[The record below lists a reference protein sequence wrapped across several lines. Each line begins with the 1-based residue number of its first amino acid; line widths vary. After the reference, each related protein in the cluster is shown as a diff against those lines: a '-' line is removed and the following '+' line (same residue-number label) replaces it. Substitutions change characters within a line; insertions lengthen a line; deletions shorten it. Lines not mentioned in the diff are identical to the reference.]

1 MKPLLLK
8 LLRWKFRVR
17 LLLLE
22 QEKILLFQRTKK
34 LLCNHLQQKVYCL
47 AVNGFLFCFLSLY
60 NLISMKALTRLL
72 LLLSLCAGLSS
83 CLSDDEYMLD
93 PQGPQSNSVSG
104 GDVESISV
112 SLPEWNLPEG
122 EASTRMSYNT
132 STWKT
137 GWSDGD
143 TLGIY
148 PSSGGQV
155 EFPITEG
162 IGTLSAAFNGG
173 GWGLKTG
180 VKYAAYYPYD
190 IMNQFKTNKTLQMT
204 YTGQVQKANDN
215 ATHLGAFD
223 YMGSASSAAVNNNLN
238 FQLKRQGVIA
248 RIRATVNTTATYTEL
263 ELISDKGDIVTEAA
277 MDVSGS
283 AAATTPKVYA
293 SSIKLKLNNI
303 YVSNGAN
310 LTAYMMLYPYKFA
323 TNGTSLRI
331 RLKDTDGNY
340 YMGKVSSTL
349 YDEAAN
355 AVSHWI
361 SATMGA
367 PAITNANLIA
377 AANAEL
383 GSGNELT
390 VSNGVA
396 YISTNSSKIASI
408 KSLNLAGY
416 DDPDVGNEI
425 CYFTNLEKLYINS
438 NPIKTLDLSKNVKLT
453 YLSCGSCGLTELDL
467 TNNHELEELSCAGN
481 YLTSL
486 DLRQNLKLT
495 KLYCYSNK
503 LTSLDVSGHKVL
515 TYLDTGPQTELTSLD
530 VYGCTA
536 LETLIC
542 YRNKLTSLDLSSNTS
557 LTKLTAYGTQ
567 LTKIAGLANTK
578 LETLTLGS
586 SSANYI
592 NNTLESLDISNMSYL
607 KTLNL
612 TYNKKLKSLT
622 GLTSHAT
629 LTTVNLTNCTALT
642 TLECYSNTKLT
653 SLNVSG
659 CTALK
664 YLYCYSNSAL
674 TTLNVSGCTAMT
686 YLSCNSDK
694 LSALDVTTLTNLT
707 DLRCTGATQTF
718 SSLDLS
724 KNTKLRELRVYNN
737 TSLTSLDLSKNTA
750 LTYVDAEDCAL
761 TSLNVSTC
769 SNLQKL
775 YCKNNQLTT
784 ANLKLPT
791 SNTVLTTLTCYN
803 NRLSTLNVSALTAL
817 NWTGLY
823 CGLQKNSSG
832 TEIYISVTGNDLM
845 YDYFCNNNNTIPSYS
860 SSSSYNYKVK
870 YENLYFPAQN

>member
-1 MKPLLLK
+1 
-8 LLRWKFRVR
+8 
-17 LLLLE
+17 
-22 QEKILLFQRTKK
+22 
-34 LLCNHLQQKVYCL
+34 
-47 AVNGFLFCFLSLY
+47 
-60 NLISMKALTRLL
+60 MKALTRLL

-93 PQGPQSNSVSG
+93 PQGTLSNSVSG
-104 GDVESISV
+104 GDVESVSV
-112 SLPEWNLPEG
+112 SLPEWDLPEG

-132 STWKT
+132 STWTT
-137 GWSDGD
+137 GWSEGD

-148 PSSGGQV
+148 PDKGGQV
-155 EFPITEG
+155 EFPINDG

-173 GWGLKTG
+173 GWGLKSG
-180 VKYAAYYPYD
+180 IKYAAYYPYD

-453 YLSCGSCGLTELDL
+453 YLSCVSCELTELDL
-467 TNNHELEELSCAGN
+467 TNNPELTVLACNSN
-481 YLTSL
+481 SLTSL
-486 DLRQNLKLT
+486 DLRHNLKL
-495 KLYCYSNK
+495 KELYCWGNK
-503 LTSLDVSGHKVL
+503 FTSLDVSGHDAL
-515 TYLDTGPQTELTSLD
+515 TYLDTAPLSKLTSLN

-536 LETLIC
+536 LTTLYC
-542 YRNKLTSLDLSSNTS
+542 YSTGITSLDLSSNTS
-557 LTKLTAYGTQ
+557 LKLLSAYSTKLS
-567 LTKIAGLANTK
+567 KIDGLANTQ
-578 LETLTLGS
+578 LQTLTLGHTS
-586 SSANYI
+586 ST
-592 NNTLESLDISNMSYL
+592 NNNNLESLDLSGMSYL
-607 KTLNL
+607 KDLTLAKSN
-612 TYNKKLKSLT
+612 KLKSLT

-629 LTTVNLTNCTALT
+629 LTTVDLTDCTALT
-642 TLECYSNTKLT
+642 TLDCYSNTKLT

-664 YLYCYSNSAL
+664 TLNCYKNEVLS
-674 TTLNVSGCTAMT
+674 TLNVSGCTAMT
-686 YLSCNSDK
+686 TLKCYNDK

-707 DLRCTGATQTF
+707 TLHCYGENQAF
-718 SSLDLS
+718 SSLDLT
-724 KNTKLRELRVYNN
+724 KNTKLQDLRVLYNR
-737 TSLTSLDLSKNTA
+737 SLTSLDLTKNTA
-750 LTYVDAEDCAL
+750 LTYVDAELCAL

-775 YCKNNQLTT
+775 YCRDNKLTS

-791 SNTVLTTLTCYN
+791 NNTVLTLLSCRQ
-803 NRLSTLNVSALTAL
+803 NRMTTLNVSALTAL
-817 NWTGLY
+817 NWTGLF
-823 CGLQKNSSG
+823 CGQQKNSSG

-860 SSSSYNYKVK
+860 SSSLSNYKVK
-870 YENLYFPAQN
+870 YEGLYFPAQN